1 MYLLLNLQKNKIL
14 IIVDREDQ
22 DPEGKQEF
30 HCVKYYVDVDADNE
44 EIHIEAVDDIRI
56 VNNVNDSKNRQ
67 LTSRDGERCRFRECN
82 NDERSNFEKYVKPT
96 LDAAVPLVSAGIS
109 ALA

>member
-1 MYLLLNLQKNKIL
+1 M
-14 IIVDREDQ
+14 IVDREDQ

-30 HCVKYYVDVDADNE
+30 HCIKYHVNIDADDE
-44 EIHIEAVDDIRI
+44 EIHIKAVDDVRI
-56 VNNVNDSKNRQ
+56 VNNVDNLKNRQ

-96 LDAAVPLVSAGIS
+96 LDTAMPLVATGIS
-109 ALA
+109 ALV

>member
-1 MYLLLNLQKNKIL
+1 M
-14 IIVDREDQ
+14 IVDREDQ

-30 HCVKYYVDVDADNE
+30 HCMKYHVNIDVDDE
-44 EIHIEAVDDIRI
+44 RIHIKAMDDIRI
-56 VNNVNDSKNRQ
+56 VNNVDNLEKRK

-96 LDAAVPLVSAGIS
+96 LDTAMPLVATGIS
-109 ALA
+109 ALV